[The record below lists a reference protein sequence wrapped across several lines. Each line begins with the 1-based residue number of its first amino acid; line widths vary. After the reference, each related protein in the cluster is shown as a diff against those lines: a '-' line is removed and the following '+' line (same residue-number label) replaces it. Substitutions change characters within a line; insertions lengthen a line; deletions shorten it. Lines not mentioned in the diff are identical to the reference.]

1 MARYID
7 ADSLL
12 EQISKKKCEV
22 GKIRYLDGFNDGLMR
37 VRSIISAAP
46 TADVVPKSEVER
58 LKRAYEG
65 SQNTIK
71 GLTEMIREKNKE
83 LTKLETPLELH
94 YGEKSLN
101 NLIAEQRADVAR
113 EIFEEIESKKM
124 FLKDCVGNMG
134 VVVLFKDI
142 SELKKKYTGEKEDE
156 QIH

>member
-1 MARYID
+1 MAEYID
-7 ADSLL
+7 REKIFPNGVFYVSAENPESSLTEL
-12 EQISKKKCEV
+12 INRICN
-22 GKIRYLDGFNDGLMR
+22 L
-37 VRSIISAAP
+37 P

-65 SQNTIK
+65 SQKTIK

-83 LTKLETPLELH
+83 LAKLETHLELH

-101 NLIAEQRADVAR
+101 NLIAEQRADIAR

-142 SELKKKYTGEKEDE
+142 SELKKKYTEEKK
-156 QIH
+156 